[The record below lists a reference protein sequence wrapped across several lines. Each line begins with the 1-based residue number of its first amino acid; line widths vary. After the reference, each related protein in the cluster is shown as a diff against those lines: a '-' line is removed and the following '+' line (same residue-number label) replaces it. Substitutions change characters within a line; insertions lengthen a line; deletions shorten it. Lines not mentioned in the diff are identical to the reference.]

1 MTWPWHNKQLDRI
14 EKEVGQANQ
23 KLDQIIQLLTS
34 HDITSLVL
42 TVDPPVKEKRQMAI
56 HTLGMA
62 AALTAMLDDQKT
74 TVHVSPLEA
83 GKPVPLPAG
92 MTVTW
97 VSSDTTLATVDP
109 SVDIT
114 GAPST
119 DPLAAVVFGVH
130 GATGD
135 PIITASV
142 TNPDS
147 TVASGTAP
155 FHITVDPA
163 ELDITDLAVTVDVPV
178 KQ

>member
-1 MTWPWHNKQLDRI
+1 MNWPWRNKQLDLI
-14 EKEVGQANQ
+14 QKEVEAGNR
-23 KLDQIIQLLTS
+23 KLDQIIALLS
-34 HDITSLVL
+34 AHDITELKL
-42 TVDPPVKEKRQMAI
+42 TVDNPVKENKMI

-62 AALTAMLDDQKT
+62 AALTPMLDDQKT

-142 TNPDS
+142 TNPDG
-147 TVASGTAP
+147 TPASGTAP

-163 ELDITDLAVTVDVPV
+163 ELDITDLAVTVDTPV